1 MLPGSHQLA
10 CAERLLFPARRG
22 KRPECQPPARGSAV
36 QEGPARC
43 DEEGA
48 QRENTHVDGGQEF
61 KRKHNTDPTG
71 DACSLRRVRTACEHA
86 SRNLSSMVAQT
97 TIEVDS
103 AFEGIDRAVDRCLR
117 PGEMQLA
124 GKQAQALARRKFND
138 GRLGELF

>member
-1 MLPGSHQLA
+1 MPSSI
-10 CAERLLFPARRG
+10 LFHV
-22 KRPECQPPARGSAV
+22 PPFNSVPHLHLHVIAPNAV
-36 QEGPARC
+36 QEGPARR

-97 TIEVDS
+97 TIEDVAALTPEYFLHVQRMRDI
-103 AFEGIDRAVDRCLR
+103 ARIPKNLRRRA
-117 PGEMQLA
+117 G
-124 GKQAQALARRKFND
+124 
-138 GRLGELF
+138 

>member
-1 MLPGSHQLA
+1 MLSGSHQLA

-36 QEGPARC
+36 QEGPARR

-71 DACSLRRVRTACEHA
+71 DACSLRRIRTACEHA

-97 TIEVDS
+97 TIE
-103 AFEGIDRAVDRCLR
+103 
-117 PGEMQLA
+117 MQLA
-124 GKQAQALARRKFND
+124 GKQVQALARRKFND